1 MDQVISELIS
11 TWGTFGLI
19 IVVAGFIIYD
29 KIIKKDNSPAPK
41 EAKNDGLYTKDD
53 MIYESLKDIKD
64 SLETNVLVINSN
76 INHLKEDV
84 YEKIDNLDESVD
96 EKLAYMESRINNIPI
111 DEVKKIIELDK
122 HKKKEDNDAHK
133 KAWDDL
139 VRLGDKIHDTLI
151 EYTKSINCQHLFVGS
166 FHNGSKSL
174 TGVPY
179 LKLHIIREVYHPN
192 DFHDLDH
199 DFAPLYKDCD
209 LTLLGKLPKMLV
221 QNKLLY
227 FNVNDYN
234 SEMLKYDQ
242 IVARRMLGLGIKQI
256 ALHVTMEDNKPSG
269 FVGCIRYDD
278 NKMDIENLKICVK
291 ELEIIHNNTK
301 LD

>member
-76 INHLKEDV
+76 INNLKEDV

-111 DEVKKIIELDK
+111 DEVKKIIESDK
-122 HKKKEDNDAHK
+122 HKKEEDNKAHK

-139 VRLGDKIHDTLI
+139 VRLGDKIHDTLVD
-151 EYTKSINCQHLFVGS
+151 YTKSINCQHLFVGS

-179 LKLHIIREVYHPN
+179 LKLDIIREVYHPN

-199 DFAPLYKDCD
+199 DFAPIYKDCD

-256 ALHVTMEDNKPSG
+256 ALHVTTEDNKPSG

-278 NKMDIENLKICVK
+278 NKMDIESLKMCVK

>member
-76 INHLKEDV
+76 INNLKEDV

-111 DEVKKIIELDK
+111 DEVKKIIESDK
-122 HKKKEDNDAHK
+122 YKKEEDNEAHK

-139 VRLGDKIHDTLI
+139 VRLGDKIHDTLV

-179 LKLHIIREVYHPN
+179 LKLDIIREVYHPN

-199 DFAPLYKDCD
+199 DFAPIYKDCD

-256 ALHVTMEDNKPSG
+256 ALHVTTEDNKPSG

-278 NKMDIENLKICVK
+278 NKMDIESLKMCVK

-301 LD
+301 LN